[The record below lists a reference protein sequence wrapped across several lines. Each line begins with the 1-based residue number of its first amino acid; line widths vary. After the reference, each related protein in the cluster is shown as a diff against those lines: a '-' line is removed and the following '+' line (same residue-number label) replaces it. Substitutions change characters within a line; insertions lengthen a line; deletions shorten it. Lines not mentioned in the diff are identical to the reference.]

1 MNCNE
6 IKPYLDT
13 YWQLDEEDPL
23 RIEIEAHIF
32 ECEHCMC
39 KLGYDTESI
48 SFSDFS
54 YDQAILD
61 TTAMNKNVMDRIYA
75 EQAWYMPIASKSYQF
90 SKTFRRN
97 IAIIIACCLAMFSVA
112 LFLFVFDYREETN
125 TTTAHVSGVVD
136 IAKATNDSF
145 ATSAIYKGQIPVAS
159 ISDPIILQV
168 VPTFPQYY
176 VALSLLGI
184 IMTILVMNWFS
195 RTKS

>member
-6 IKPYLDT
+6 IKPYLDS
-13 YWQLDEEDPL
+13 YWRLDEEDPL

-32 ECEHCMC
+32 DCEHCMC
-39 KLGYDTESI
+39 KVGYDAETF

-54 YDQAILD
+54 YDQVVSDAS
-61 TTAMNKNVMDRIYA
+61 AVNKNVMDRIYA
-75 EQAWYMPIASKSYQF
+75 EQSWYMPIASKSYQF

-97 IAIIIACCLAMFSVA
+97 IAIIIASCLAMFSVA
-112 LFLFVFDYREETN
+112 LFFFIFDYKKEVN
-125 TTTAHVSGVVD
+125 TTIAQVSGVVD
-136 IAKATNDSF
+136 IAKATNESF
-145 ATSAIYKGQIPVAS
+145 ATLAIYKGQIPVAS

-168 VPTFPQYY
+168 VPAFPQYY

-184 IMTILVMNWFS
+184 IMTILVMNWFT